1 MAITLDS
8 GIALV
13 TGAAS
18 GIGKET
24 AFALA
29 QAGVEGVILADL
41 NHSGAESVAQ
51 DSQKWAT
58 HSNFRATAVQV
69 DVSDEAA
76 VNNMVEA
83 AVKEF
88 GRIDYCVHSVG
99 MESIS
104 GAATQHLK
112 IDVYDQT
119 MAVNARGTMLVL
131 RAVSA
136 AMAKQE
142 PRMHQSAR
150 HGTSRSL
157 GRGSIVVVNSV
168 NGNMVAPGMLSYT
181 ASKHA
186 VVGIAK
192 TAGKPS
198 TKEPSPHLA
207 KIVRTNVLV
216 LPLLAIDNLKNHI
229 RVNIVAPFHTETAM
243 FEANLKRYPEL
254 GVAIKAMTPLK
265 RAASAE
271 EVADPIV
278 FLCSPAASYTN
289 GATLIIDSGVTLTIP
304 RTSL

>member
-1 MAITLDS
+1 MAITLDG

-24 AFALA
+24 VFALA

-41 NHSGAESVAQ
+41 NLSGAELVAQ
-51 DSQKWAT
+51 ESTKKKWAANS
-58 HSNFRATAVQV
+58 HFRATAVQA

-76 VNNMVEA
+76 VNNMVDI
-83 AVKEF
+83 AVKES
-88 GRIDYCVHSVG
+88 GRIDYCVHAAG
-99 MESIS
+99 IGSIS
-104 GAATQHLK
+104 GATTEHLK
-112 IDVYDQT
+112 IDVYDQI

-157 GRGSIVVVNSV
+157 GRGSIVVVSSV
-168 NGNMVAPGMLSYT
+168 NGTMVAPGMLSYT

-186 VVGIAK
+186 VAGIAK
-192 TAGKPS
+192 TA
-198 TKEPSPHLA
+198 
-207 KIVRTNVLV
+207 
-216 LPLLAIDNLKNHI
+216 AIDNIKNHI
-229 RVNIVAPFHTETAM
+229 RVNVVAPFYTETPM
-243 FEANLKRYPEL
+243 FEASLKRVPEL
-254 GVAIKAMTPLK
+254 GAAIKAITPLK
-265 RAASAE
+265 RAAAPE

-289 GATLIIDSGVTLTIP
+289 GATLIIDSGITLTIP